1 MTSSLLSDV
10 SAFEQK
16 LGLPENFYT
25 DLLKNDDW
33 SFVVK
38 LNALVEAA
46 CTHALSMRL
55 HAPELEEALAHLDLA
70 NSKFGKATLL
80 RGLNSIT
87 SEQAHIIRQLAELR
101 NKLVHN
107 VRNVTFSLPTYVN
120 GLDKQ
125 QFSSFTKAFG
135 HGLSDM
141 VTFEGPGIPRDKF
154 VKQAPRFS
162 IWLTVSE
169 VIACL
174 YLELEVAKIRLQRLA
189 LAEMRDLTGQSNGS
203 PSAAADLQL

>member
-1 MTSSLLSDV
+1 MTSSVMADV
-10 SAFEQK
+10 NAFELK
-16 LGLPENFYT
+16 LGLPENFYS

-55 HAPELEEALAHLDLA
+55 HAPELEEALANLDLA
-70 NSKFGKATLL
+70 NSKYGKVTLL
-80 RGLNSIT
+80 RGLNSIN

-107 VRNVTFSLPTYVN
+107 VRNVTFSLPSYVS

-125 QFSSFTKAFG
+125 QQSSFTKAFG
-135 HGLSDM
+135 HGLPDV
-141 VTFEGPGIPRDKF
+141 VTTEGPGIPREKF

-162 IWLTVSE
+162 IWLTVAE

-174 YLELEVAKIRLQRLA
+174 HLELEVAKFRLQKLA
-189 LAEMRDLTGQSNGS
+189 LAEMRDLTGQYIG
-203 PSAAADLQL
+203 PPAADADL